1 MASRGDNHGSQEPQP
16 NGCGGEIKNLQ
27 ATPADQPL
35 ELRNRSQSTVLLLLT
50 PLRLVSSL
58 EQAVFSAKQRTLAIV
73 ARKGVRHTPTGPQ
86 PGAASATMDALASNV
101 AG

>member
-58 EQAVFSAKQRTLAIV
+58 EQGVFSAKQRTLAIV